1 MVERVLEEVVVTGIR
16 SSLQRSM
23 DVKRDSFGVV
33 DAISAE
39 DIGAFPDTNLAESLQ
54 RITGVAIDGGTGR
67 DATDAFRIKIVDR
80 SSDTVVYDN
89 RRGDDEGGNSATL
102 LGGGSILVHRR

>member
-1 MVERVLEEVVVTGIR
+1 MGDTPRALEEVVVTGIR

-39 DIGAFPDTNLAESLQ
+39 DIGADPSCLGLSGSPTKVVKVFPPEARGGRAVL
-54 RITGVAIDGGTGR
+54 TGTLDEQL
-67 DATDAFRIKIVDR
+67 DQLVDKLIP
-80 SSDTVVYDN
+80 Y
-89 RRGDDEGGNSATL
+89 L
-102 LGGGSILVHRR
+102 